1 MHIHVRVTI
10 AMLTWRPLVGTTVD
24 LCTEPSLR
32 ATYQFYRYC
41 CKMEL
46 RSTDWTS

>member
-1 MHIHVRVTI
+1 MHTHICVTI
-10 AMLTWRPLVGTTVD
+10 ATLIWRPLVGMTVD
-24 LCTEPSLR
+24 LCTEPLPR

-41 CKMEL
+41 CRMEH